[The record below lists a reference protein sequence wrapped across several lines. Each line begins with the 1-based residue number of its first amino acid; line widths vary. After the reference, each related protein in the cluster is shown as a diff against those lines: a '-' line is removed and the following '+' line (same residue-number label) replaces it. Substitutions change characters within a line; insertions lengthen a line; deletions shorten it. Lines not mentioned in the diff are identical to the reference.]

1 MSTRER
7 WAAIQGY
14 EGAYSVSTEG
24 VVRSE
29 ARTVI
34 QSNGVRRA
42 VPACT
47 LKPKAD
53 RYGYLV
59 VTLCGGPTP
68 RSARVHRLVAAAFL
82 GECPAGQVVRHLD
95 GNPANNAASN
105 LAYGTHSQNLLD
117 QVRHGTHRSSV
128 KTRCKNG
135 HEYTAESTGYYD
147 RGGSQVRVCKV
158 CNRAC
163 VARYKAA
170 RTARAES

>member
-1 MSTRER
+1 M
-7 WAAIQGY
+7 
-14 EGAYSVSTEG
+14 
-24 VVRSE
+24 
-29 ARTVI
+29 I

-53 RYGYLV
+53 RGGYLV
-59 VTLCGGPTP
+59 VTLYGGRKR
-68 RSARVHRLVAAAFL
+68 RSATVHQLVAAAFL
-82 GECPAGQVVRHLD
+82 GECPAGQIVRHLD
-95 GNPANNAASN
+95 GNPANNTASN

-135 HEYTAESTGYYD
+135 HEFTADSTGYRD
-147 RGGSQVRVCKV
+147 RGGSQARVCKV

-163 VARYKAA
+163 VARSTAA
-170 RTARAES
+170 RAARAES